1 MQRRFNHFVWLYEQL
16 SNAYPGV
23 IVPPI
28 PEKQAIGM
36 PAPCLVLPSRCALLA
51 DRPPGRRRPA
61 RPGRFDPEFLTSRKN
76 ALEKCLRRIVS
87 HPVLYQS
94 TDLKLFLEEDNL
106 DAAVRTA

>member
-51 DRPPGRRRPA
+51 DRPP
-61 RPGRFDPEFLTSRKN
+61 
-76 ALEKCLRRIVS
+76 V
-87 HPVLYQS
+87 
-94 TDLKLFLEEDNL
+94 
-106 DAAVRTA
+106 AAVPHAQAGLTPSS